1 MLNKLII
8 KNIALIESAEISF
21 SQGFNV
27 LSGETGSGK
36 SVIIESLN
44 FVLGAKADRTFIR
57 SGADECY
64 VCAEFDVSDCDFSD
78 ELFEEID
85 AEREEI
91 LIITRKFSLAGK
103 NSIKING
110 VNVTA
115 GMLRK
120 FTARLVDVHGQS
132 DHFELLSTVNQLRLL
147 DKFGGEEIDSL
158 KKNIKSLYE
167 NYKEN
172 SEKLKNLG
180 GEESERLVRL
190 DILNFQIS
198 EIENLGLKENEEEE
212 LIQLRDKLLHQQ
224 KIIGAL
230 NAVKSAI
237 NDEGGANDILAN
249 ALRVIATVASLGK
262 EYSDFYERFQN
273 AYSELS
279 DIADCADTFIDSFDY
294 TDYDADSVEERL
306 DKIKT
311 LKRKYGN
318 SYSEIND
325 FYKRALEEREKL
337 ENFNEI
343 AAELLVS
350 VEKIKKDLY
359 EKYSFLSESRRKYG
373 KIFSE
378 NVLKELKELAMN
390 NANFEIKFSDRP
402 GFENCKFDSA
412 NGFDNI
418 DFMFSANLGEPLKP
432 LSNVISGGEMSRF
445 MLSVKAQTAKF
456 NDISTFIFDE
466 IDAGI
471 SGKVARVVA
480 EKLCRIS
487 RSVQVIAISHL
498 PQIASFAD
506 NNLYIFKNE
515 SGETTYTG
523 VKNLDENGKVVEV
536 ARLVGGSAENESAV
550 ALAKSLIDEANRYK
564 SVI

>member
-132 DHFELLSTVNQLRLL
+132 DHFELLSTVNQLSLL

-172 SEKLKNLG
+172 YEKLKNLG

-294 TDYDADSVEERL
+294 AVYDADSVEERL

-390 NANFEIKFSDRP
+390 NANFEIKFSDKP
-402 GFENCKFDSA
+402 DFENCKFDSA

-506 NNLYIFKNE
+506 NNLYIFKSE

>member
-132 DHFELLSTVNQLRLL
+132 DHFELLSTVNQLKLL

-390 NANFEIKFSDRP
+390 NANFEIKFSDKP
-402 GFENCKFDSA
+402 DFENCKFDSA

>member
-132 DHFELLSTVNQLRLL
+132 DHFELLSTVNQLKLL

-306 DKIKT
+306 DKIKI

-390 NANFEIKFSDRP
+390 NANFEIKFSDKP
-402 GFENCKFDSA
+402 DPQNCKFDSA

>member
-158 KKNIKSLYE
+158 KNNIKSLYE

>member
-132 DHFELLSTVNQLRLL
+132 DHFELLSTVNQLKLL

-158 KKNIKSLYE
+158 KKNIKNLYE

-180 GEESERLVRL
+180 REESERLVRL

-390 NANFEIKFSDRP
+390 NANFEIKFSDKP

-550 ALAKSLIDEANRYK
+550 ALAKSLINEANRYK
-564 SVI
+564 SAI

>member
-132 DHFELLSTVNQLRLL
+132 DHFELLSTVNQLKLL

-337 ENFNEI
+337 ENFNEV

-390 NANFEIKFSDRP
+390 NAKFEIKFSDKP
-402 GFENCKFDSA
+402 DFENCKFDSA

-564 SVI
+564 SAI

>member
-132 DHFELLSTVNQLRLL
+132 DHFELLSTVNQLKLL

-390 NANFEIKFSDRP
+390 NAKFEIKFSDKP
-402 GFENCKFDSA
+402 DFENCKFDSA

-564 SVI
+564 SAI

>member
-78 ELFEEID
+78 DLFEEID

-132 DHFELLSTVNQLRLL
+132 DHFELLSTVNQLKLL

-523 VKNLDENGKVVEV
+523 VKNLDENDKVVEV

>member
-172 SEKLKNLG
+172 FEKLKNLG

-523 VKNLDENGKVVEV
+523 VKNLDENDKVVEV